1 MKRKLMAT
9 IALEE
14 LKTTSSNMETEVV
27 VYAQITDFEGLKQAN
42 SKEEQEQYN
51 IKSQNTITGAKGAVR
66 VRKTTVGDTVNYVLT
81 NKVKIE
87 SELNQKNIEEETS
100 ITENH
105 FEAFKAICDE
115 GMKKHRYKFNVE
127 SFVIT
132 DTETNKKFNGPGGVF
147 EVDVFLKED
156 GTYQEWCKIDIEID
170 EIFHYLKKEYE
181 DVNFSISLSVTS
193 LPIKP
198 INFYTNESATEEQK
212 EHMSNLYKNV
222 FVIKNK

>member
-1 MKRKLMAT
+1 MST

-14 LKTTSSNMETEVV
+14 LKTTNSNMETEVV

-51 IKSQNTITGAKGAVR
+51 IKSQNTTTGAKGSVR
-66 VRKTTVGDTVNYVLT
+66 VRKTTIGDTVNYTLT

-87 SELNQKNIEEETS
+87 SQLNQKNIEEETS

-115 GMKKHRYKFNVE
+115 GMKKHRYKFNIE

-156 GTYQEWCKIDIEID
+156 GTYQEWCKIDIEVD

-222 FVIKNK
+222 FVVKNK

>member
-1 MKRKLMAT
+1 MKRKLMST

-14 LKTTSSNMETEVV
+14 LKTTNSNMETEVV

-51 IKSQNTITGAKGAVR
+51 IKSQNTTTGAKGSVR
-66 VRKTTVGDTVNYVLT
+66 VRKTTVGDTVNYTLA

-115 GMKKHRYKFNVE
+115 GMKKHRYKFNIE

-156 GTYQEWCKIDIEID
+156 GTYQEWCKIDIEVD

-181 DVNFSISLSVTS
+181 DVKDFSISLSVTS

-198 INFYTNESATEEQK
+198 INFYTNESAT
-212 EHMSNLYKNV
+212 
-222 FVIKNK
+222 

>member
-1 MKRKLMAT
+1 MST

-14 LKTTSSNMETEVV
+14 LKTTNSNMETEVV

-51 IKSQNTITGAKGAVR
+51 IKSENTTTGAKGSVR
-66 VRKTTVGDTVNYVLT
+66 VRKTTVGDTVNYTLT

-87 SELNQKNIEEETS
+87 SQLNQKNIEEETS

-105 FEAFKAICDE
+105 FEAFKAICEE
-115 GMKKHRYKFNVE
+115 GMKKHRYKFNIE

-156 GTYQEWCKIDIEID
+156 GTYQEWCKIDIEVD

-198 INFYTNESATEEQK
+198 INFYTNESANEEQK

-222 FVIKNK
+222 FVVKNK

>member
-1 MKRKLMAT
+1 MST

-14 LKTTSSNMETEVV
+14 LKTTNSNMETEVV

-51 IKSQNTITGAKGAVR
+51 IKSQNTTTGAKGSVR
-66 VRKTTVGDTVNYVLT
+66 VRKTTVGDTVNYTLT

-115 GMKKHRYKFNVE
+115 GMKKHRYKFNIE

-156 GTYQEWCKIDIEID
+156 GTYQEWCKIDIEVD

-181 DVNFSISLSVTS
+181 DVKDFSISLSVTS